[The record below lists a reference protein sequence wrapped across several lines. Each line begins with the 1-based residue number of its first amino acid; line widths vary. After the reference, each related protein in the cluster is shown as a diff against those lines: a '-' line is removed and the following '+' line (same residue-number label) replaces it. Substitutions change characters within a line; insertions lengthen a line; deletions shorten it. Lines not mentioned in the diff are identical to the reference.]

1 MLLHYM
7 HVVLSR
13 GLLLCSTY
21 LPRLSALQETSEE
34 LGHLLKTLKAQS
46 SGLDPVQAAVVRDA
60 HR

>member
-1 MLLHYM
+1 MCMYC
-7 HVVLSR
+7 
-13 GLLLCSTY
+13 GAQGFCFATY
-21 LPRLSALQETSEE
+21 LATLRALQETSEE